1 MIRHL
6 RKWLSARPWDEKRR
20 SERRAIQGEVIVNT
34 ADGRVHRGISRNV
47 SETGLAAIVY
57 GSLDVGVTV
66 QLRYEHPESGH
77 QARTAIVRNR
87 HGYKHGFE
95 FARARA

>member
-1 MIRHL
+1 MLKHL
-6 RKWLSARPWDEKRR
+6 HRWLTARRWAEKRR
-20 SERRAIQGEVIVNT
+20 SERHTIQGEVVVNT

-66 QLRYEHPESGH
+66 QLRYEHPKSGH
-77 QARTAIVRNR
+77 QARTAVVRNR

-95 FARARA
+95 FATSPA

>member
-6 RKWLSARPWDEKRR
+6 RQWLSARTWQEKRR
-20 SERRAIQGEVIVNT
+20 SERRAIRAPLLVNT
-34 ADGRVHRGISRNV
+34 ADGRVHRGISRDL

-57 GSLDVGVTV
+57 GALDVGLTV
-66 QLRYEHPESGH
+66 QLRFEHPEGKR
-77 QARTAIVRNR
+77 QERRAVVKNR

-95 FARARA
+95 FAA